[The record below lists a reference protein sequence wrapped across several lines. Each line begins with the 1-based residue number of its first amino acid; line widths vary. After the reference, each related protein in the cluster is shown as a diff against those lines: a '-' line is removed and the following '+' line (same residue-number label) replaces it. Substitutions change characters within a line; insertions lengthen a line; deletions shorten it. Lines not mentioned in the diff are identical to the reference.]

1 MVEGGDPCWRI
12 NWFDLSGDGEDRLAK
27 KPREQELQNDRYHLS
42 LNIYPAILRS
52 YKLKTSDGKRIFGG
66 ILRYDSVL
74 IQGFQK
80 FLGFL
85 F

>member
-1 MVEGGDPCWRI
+1 MITIPKPVILLVWQGLLMVEGGDPCWRI

-52 YKLKTSDGKRIFGG
+52 YKLITSDGKRI
-66 ILRYDSVL
+66 LVVS
-74 IQGFQK
+74 
-80 FLGFL
+80 
-85 F
+85 